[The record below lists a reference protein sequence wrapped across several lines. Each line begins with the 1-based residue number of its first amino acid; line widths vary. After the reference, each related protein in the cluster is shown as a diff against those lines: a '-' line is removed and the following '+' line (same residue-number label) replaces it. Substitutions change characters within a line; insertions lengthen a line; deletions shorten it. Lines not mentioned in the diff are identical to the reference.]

1 MHPMRYLLLLV
12 VICLVAPSFSQS
24 EQKCTPKNAAHTCT
38 LDAGSVCNRNGTC
51 RFCVKDSDCLPA
63 YGDQYRCVNHT
74 FDGRKMNNYQCL
86 HKPIWKPSWKD
97 YVAAVLLFL
106 SSSVAGSSGL
116 GGGGLFVPI
125 LFLVS
130 DFNAHE
136 AVPLSKAMIFGGAVA
151 NFALNIRKRMPGRP
165 NQLLVDYNIAAFMTP
180 SILAGT
186 SLGVTLNVMLPSWI
200 ILVLLAITLC
210 ITTWRM
216 TTKGVQKMREELAQ
230 DKQEKEAL
238 ISDSINNPAT
248 EERKPLWRLI
258 PYHLVIVL
266 VIIEAFVIVM
276 TLLKGSS
283 ERASL
288 VGVKLCSVEFYS
300 IFGALFVGT
309 FSFLAFY
316 AVHTYRAARKKY
328 QDYTMLQDL
337 EPTKG
342 TITWTKGK
350 MAGLSIGSFV
360 GGILA
365 GLVGIGGGMVSSPI
379 LLEMGV
385 HPQIVMSTS
394 TFLILFTSST
404 TSIQYLIFK
413 KLPLDYSAV
422 YAIMTFFSN
431 IVGNL
436 VIDWLIKKYKK
447 TFIVI
452 FIVAGVVGLSALM
465 LSIAGGFTIYDALGS
480 GETPHFK
487 SLCAV

>member
-1 MHPMRYLLLLV
+1 
-12 VICLVAPSFSQS
+12 
-24 EQKCTPKNAAHTCT
+24 
-38 LDAGSVCNRNGTC
+38 
-51 RFCVKDSDCLPA
+51 
-63 YGDQYRCVNHT
+63 
-74 FDGRKMNNYQCL
+74 
-86 HKPIWKPSWKD
+86 
-97 YVAAVLLFL
+97 
-106 SSSVAGSSGL
+106 
-116 GGGGLFVPI
+116 
-125 LFLVS
+125 
-130 DFNAHE
+130 
-136 AVPLSKAMIFGGAVA
+136 
-151 NFALNIRKRMPGRP
+151 
-165 NQLLVDYNIAAFMTP
+165 
-180 SILAGT
+180 
-186 SLGVTLNVMLPSWI
+186 
-200 ILVLLAITLC
+200 
-210 ITTWRM
+210 
-216 TTKGVQKMREELAQ
+216 
-230 DKQEKEAL
+230 
-238 ISDSINNPAT
+238 
-248 EERKPLWRLI
+248 
-258 PYHLVIVL
+258 
-266 VIIEAFVIVM
+266 
-276 TLLKGSS
+276 
-283 ERASL
+283 
-288 VGVKLCSVEFYS
+288 
-300 IFGALFVGT
+300 
-309 FSFLAFY
+309 
-316 AVHTYRAARKKY
+316 
-328 QDYTMLQDL
+328 MLQDL